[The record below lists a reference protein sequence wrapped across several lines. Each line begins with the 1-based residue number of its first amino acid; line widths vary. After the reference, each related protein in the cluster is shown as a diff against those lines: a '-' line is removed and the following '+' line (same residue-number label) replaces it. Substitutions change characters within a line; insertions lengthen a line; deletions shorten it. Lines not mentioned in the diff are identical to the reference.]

1 MKNWRKT
8 LLRGTCIVV
17 VLGAVLA
24 SFDAVSQ
31 NLETIGKE
39 KPLTVTGG
47 ISANQIFYTA
57 QGIESRRDPYSWFL
71 NGNINFSLYGWSI
84 PLSFSYSN
92 QQVSF
97 QQPFN
102 QYSIHPT
109 YKWITGH
116 IGYTSMSFS
125 PYTVNG
131 HIFLGAGVDVA
142 PEGKWKFSALYGRF
156 LKAVEADTLL
166 ENVIPSYKR
175 MGYGF
180 KASYGDNGNFADI
193 ILFHAE
199 DDKNSIAAIPDSLSI
214 FPEENLVLS
223 IGAGKTFFNHFVLR
237 GEFATSAITR
247 DVRTPKADHNH
258 PLAQTSWVYQSRTSS
273 SYYNAFKAALDFQQD
288 YYTIGIGYERIAPQY
303 RTLGAYFFNNDLENI
318 TINGATTLL
327 QDKVN
332 IAASAGTQRDN
343 LDNSKISTLRRMV
356 GSLNINYT
364 PSEKLNLSSSYSTF
378 QSFTNIRSQFVD
390 INQLTP
396 YDNLDTLN
404 FTQLSTSASLNA
416 LWAFG
421 RNDQRKQNLN
431 FNLNYQKATDK
442 QDDVIQNTGMRFYN
456 FNTMYSVSF
465 VPQQTTL
472 SLSFN
477 TTINQGAISSE
488 TLGPTAAV
496 SKALLEKKLRATL
509 SSAYN
514 HTYSGGTR
522 INSILNFRLNGS
534 LTLQKKHNITT
545 SVAVVNR
552 DSRMQET
559 SRSFTEYT
567 GTLGYSYSFGIN

>member
-1 MKNWRKT
+1 MA
-8 LLRGTCIVV
+8 G
-17 VLGAVLA
+17 
-24 SFDAVSQ
+24 FDAVSQ

-39 KPLTVTGG
+39 KPLTITGG
-47 ISANQIFYTA
+47 VSANQIFYTA
-57 QGIESRRDPYSWFL
+57 HGIESRRAPHAWFL

-116 IGYTSMSFS
+116 IGYTSMSLS

-142 PEGKWKFSALYGRF
+142 PEGRWKVSALYGRF
-156 LKAVEADTLL
+156 LKPVEADTTR

-180 KASYGDNGNFADI
+180 KASYGDNGNFANV
-193 ILFHAE
+193 ILFHAA
-199 DDKNSIAAIPDSLSI
+199 DDENSIPVLPDSLGI

-223 IGAGKTFFNHFVLR
+223 LAAGKSFFHHFVLR

-247 DVRTPKADHNH
+247 DIRSQKADHSH
-258 PLAQTSWVYQSRTSS
+258 LLAQNSWIYQSRTSS
-273 SYYNAFKAALDFQQD
+273 SYYNAFKAAFDFQQD
-288 YYTIGIGYERIAPQY
+288 FYTIGIGYERIAPQY

-318 TINGATTLL
+318 TLNTAATLL

-332 IAASAGTQRDN
+332 FSASAGTQRDN
-343 LDNSKISTLRRMV
+343 LDNSKVSTLRRMV
-356 GSLNINYT
+356 GSLNVNYT
-364 PSEKLNLSSSYSTF
+364 PTEKLNFATSYSTF
-378 QSFTNIRSQFVD
+378 QSYTNIRSQFVD

-416 LWAFG
+416 SWAFG

-456 FNTMYSVSF
+456 LNTMYSINIT
-465 VPQQTTL
+465 PQSMTV

-477 TTINQGAISSE
+477 TTINEGAISSK
-488 TLGPTAAV
+488 TLGPTAAL
-496 SKALLEKKLRATL
+496 SKAFFEKKLRATL

-514 HTYSGGTR
+514 NTYTDRSR
-522 INSILNFRLNGS
+522 INSIVNFRLNGS

-545 SVAVVNR
+545 SIALVNR
-552 DSRMQET
+552 DSKTQENA
-559 SRSFTEYT
+559 RSFTEYT
-567 GTLGYSYSFGIN
+567 GTLGYSYSFSIK